1 MQTPIAFRL
10 LGVCFCGG
18 SGTFESFERVLF
30 VGNICTGG
38 ACYHHCPMKVSDNR
52 TGLWGQTMTFVST
65 EGKCKSEDER
75 KVNAKIA
82 DERKAAQNAKAV
94 LDCLIPSNARTNRII
109 FLLRNAANIARTA
122 TLTRL
127 ESKRALDAMRT
138 EAATS
143 LNQTC
148 GLLDRGGL
156 TQEAIYQ
163 ASGAVTAWLN
173 ALPRSKVKAAPPPRQ
188 PFAPPSRARQRAG

>member
-1 MQTPIAFRL
+1 
-10 LGVCFCGG
+10 
-18 SGTFESFERVLF
+18 
-30 VGNICTGG
+30 
-38 ACYHHCPMKVSDNR
+38 
-52 TGLWGQTMTFVST
+52 MTFVST

-75 KVNAKIA
+75 KVNAKID

-163 ASGAVTAWLN
+163 AAGAVTAWLN
-173 ALPRSKVKAAPPPRQ
+173 ALPRSKVKKFARVGEGAMVGGVSGPRRENCRRRRCSGPAAASA
-188 PFAPPSRARQRAG
+188 FCSSVTGKAEGWVTAV

>member
-1 MQTPIAFRL
+1 M
-10 LGVCFCGG
+10 
-18 SGTFESFERVLF
+18 F

-75 KVNAKIA
+75 KVNAKID

-163 ASGAVTAWLN
+163 AAGAVTAWLN